1 MRHGDEAQSA
11 ICISQSPIQMKTIQ
25 YMIEQRG
32 GFEAVMNHYIRLE
45 NPPLMRLVI
54 EVIGGP
60 YPNGAWQLSVAHYGE
75 QNGDAMR
82 DPDLTFLVAPG
93 EGGFEWTPLTYENS
107 YLGCYQVAAEVNGH
121 GEISVRNQRIVRDI
135 REFAQMWDS
144 NIKDQGFLAVFERTN
159 PVSK

>member
-1 MRHGDEAQSA
+1 
-11 ICISQSPIQMKTIQ
+11 MKTIQ
-25 YMIEQRG
+25 YMIDQRG
-32 GFEAVMNHYIRLE
+32 GFEAVRNHYIRLE

-60 YPNGAWQLSVAHYGE
+60 YPSGAYQLSVAHYGE

-82 DPDLTFLVAPG
+82 DPELTFLVAPTERG
-93 EGGFEWTPLTYENS
+93 LTWKPLTYENS
-107 YLGCYQVAAEVNGH
+107 YLGCYQVAASVNER
-121 GEISVRNQRIVRDI
+121 GEIAVMDKHLVREL
-135 REFAQMWDS
+135 REFAQMWDH